1 MSEEIYDQLNQIFNC
16 FHDGYFESEIKCDNN
31 DILLKINIQYLA
43 KLIKSNYQHFYIK
56 LLNFRKIELVIYKE
70 STRERINNPEDIFK
84 LRPDIFS
91 ADFNDIQVIIK
102 SNINNYINNKSF
114 YAELN
119 ISCEN
124 YKLYDQKLNEIDY
137 RNVIELSE
145 YYWKNKQY
153 KKSLIIKSSK
163 KIIDIAFKY
172 FKKDKKNIYIGNSY
186 KRDIIGSKNAGINSI
201 LINNG
206 KDFEITGEINPDHII
221 NDLEEL
227 L

>member
-91 ADFNDIQVIIK
+91 ADFNDIHVIIK
-102 SNINNYINNKSF
+102 SNINNFMNNKNF

-124 YKLYDQKLNEIDY
+124 YKLYDQALNEIDY

-145 YYWKNKQY
+145 FYWKNK
-153 KKSLIIKSSK
+153 
-163 KIIDIAFKY
+163 
-172 FKKDKKNIYIGNSY
+172 
-186 KRDIIGSKNAGINSI
+186 
-201 LINNG
+201 
-206 KDFEITGEINPDHII
+206 
-221 NDLEEL
+221 
-227 L
+227 